1 MLRIDGLT
9 VRFGGVEA
17 LGDLALAVAP
27 GETVGLIGP
36 NGAGKTTLF
45 DAVTGVVR
53 PAGGR
58 IRIAGRDANGLAPH
72 AIAGLGVARTF
83 QGIRLFRRL
92 SALDNVRAGRRV
104 DAEAWLERV
113 GLKHRSNA
121 LPDELA
127 PAEQRRLELARALA
141 ADPRLLLLDE
151 PVGGLTPAETD
162 DLERL
167 LRTVALPGRATILI
181 EHRVDLVAALCRR
194 IVVLD
199 FGRKIADG
207 APDEVLRDSQVRAAY
222 LGQPDRAPARRE
234 EG

>member
-1 MLRIDGLT
+1 MLRVEGLT

-17 LGDLALAVAP
+17 LGDLALEVAP

-45 DAVTGVVR
+45 DALTGVVR
-53 PAGGR
+53 PDAGR
-58 IRIAGRDANGLAPH
+58 IRIAGRDIDGLAPH
-72 AIAGLGVARTF
+72 AIAELGVARTF

-92 SALDNVRAGRRV
+92 SVRDNVRAGRRV
-104 DAEAWLERV
+104 DAEAWLGRV
-113 GLKHRSNA
+113 GLTHRRDA

-141 ADPRLLLLDE
+141 VEPRLLLLDE
-151 PVGGLTPAETD
+151 PVGGLTPAETTAF
-162 DLERL
+162 ENL
-167 LRTVALPGRATILI
+167 LRAVALPGRATVLI

-207 APDEVLRDSQVRAAY
+207 APADVLGDARVRAAY
-222 LGQPDRAPARRE
+222 LGQPA
-234 EG
+234 

>member
-1 MLRIDGLT
+1 MLRVEGLT

-17 LGDLALAVAP
+17 LSDLTLDVTP

-45 DAVTGVVR
+45 DALTGVVR
-53 PAGGR
+53 PDAGS
-58 IRIAGRDANGLAPH
+58 IRIAGRNVDGLAAH
-72 AIAGLGVARTF
+72 AIARLGVARTF

-92 SALDNVRAGRRV
+92 SVGDNVPTGRGG
-104 DAEAWLERV
+104 DADTWLDRV
-113 GLKHRSNA
+113 GLKHRRDA

-141 ADPRLLLLDE
+141 AEPRLLLLDE
-151 PVGGLTPAETD
+151 PVGGLTPAETA
-162 DLERL
+162 EFENL
-167 LRTVALPGRATILI
+167 LRAVALPGRTTILI
-181 EHRVDLVAALCRR
+181 EHRVDLVAALCQR

-207 APDEVLRDSQVRAAY
+207 APDDVLGDARVRAAY
-222 LGQPDRAPARRE
+222 LGQPK
-234 EG
+234 